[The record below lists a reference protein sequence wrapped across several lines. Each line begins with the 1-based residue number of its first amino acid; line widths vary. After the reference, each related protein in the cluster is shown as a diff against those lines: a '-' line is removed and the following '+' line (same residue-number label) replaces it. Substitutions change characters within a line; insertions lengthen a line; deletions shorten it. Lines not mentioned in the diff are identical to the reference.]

1 MVRGGDKT
9 PTVKRGLRAA
19 VKQLAFASLSFDSQ
33 ANKGD
38 DKADVEKR
46 VSIESAMKSIFF
58 ATLTPIDN
66 GNGGGGNCVAAT
78 DNVVEV
84 AGHKLVRYLLSN
96 YNFNTYSSLLKVLF
110 TKNQISIS

>member
-38 DKADVEKR
+38 NKADVEKR

-66 GNGGGGNCVAAT
+66 GGGGNGGNGGGAAT

-84 AGHKLVRYLLSN
+84 SGHK
-96 YNFNTYSSLLKVLF
+96 
-110 TKNQISIS
+110 